1 MGCQQRDDGSL
12 EVKSGRFSRR
22 QGAKKSKLDQ
32 VALRSRY
39 IEQAANQKYTVTC
52 YISQSRA

>member
-22 QGAKKSKLDQ
+22 QGAKKSKLG
-32 VALRSRY
+32 LRSRY
-39 IEQAANQKYTVTC
+39 VEQAANQKYTVTC
-52 YISQSRA
+52 YFSQSRA